1 MALHGQEKTHDLKLL
16 PQEEKRVEM
25 YSVSQLF
32 KGLPEGMIL
41 VPPD

>member
-1 MALHGQEKTHDLKLL
+1 MTLHGEKTHDLKLL

-25 YSVSQLF
+25 YPASQLF

-41 VPPD
+41 VSPN